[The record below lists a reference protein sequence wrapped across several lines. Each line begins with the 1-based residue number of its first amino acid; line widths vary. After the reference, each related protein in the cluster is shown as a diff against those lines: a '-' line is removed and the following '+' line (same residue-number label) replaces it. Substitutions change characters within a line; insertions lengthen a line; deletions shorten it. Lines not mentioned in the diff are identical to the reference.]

1 MRIAIAA
8 FAGLREIVGAAPAH
22 LELPGGASAGDAWSA
37 LERRH
42 PALAAY
48 ADSTRLARNGRLVAS
63 SEALCDGD
71 ELALL
76 PPVGGG

>member
-8 FAGLREIVGAAPAH
+8 FAGLREILGSTPVQ
-22 LELPGGASAGDAWSA
+22 LDLPDGASAGDAWSA
-37 LERRH
+37 LETRH
-42 PALAAY
+42 PALSGLAA
-48 ADSTRLARNGRLVAS
+48 STRLACNGRVAS
-63 SEALCDGD
+63 RSETLRDGD

>member
-8 FAGLREIVGAAPAH
+8 FAGLRELLEGSEPE
-22 LELPGGASAGDAWSA
+22 LELPAAATVGEAWAA

-42 PALAAY
+42 PPLAALAG
-48 ADSTRLARNGRLVAS
+48 STRLARNGRLVS
-63 SEALCDGD
+63 GGEVLSDGD

>member
-8 FAGLREIVGAAPAH
+8 FAGLRELLADGAPE
-22 LELPGGASAGDAWSA
+22 LELPPGASVGDAWQA
-37 LERRH
+37 LERRQ
-42 PALAAY
+42 PALATLA
-48 ADSTRLARNGRLVAS
+48 ASTRLARNGRLAS
-63 SEALCDGD
+63 AADALSDGD